1 MTIFWWYRMG
11 CIFFHY
17 KLYIYVLQWVINKFY
32 NLETRMYF
40 SFSTTLFYHI
50 LQVLI
55 SFACFLI
62 KSYNLSVS
70 VQLLSRVQFCATPWT
85 AACQA
90 SLSIINSRSLIKL
103 TSTEL
108 VIPSNH
114 LIHCCPLFL
123 LFPPYNKNWITQ
135 GSFFFLMIL
144 VFQSLNMT
152 FPLISEILVSTL
164 FPNLI
169 F

>member
-1 MTIFWWYRMG
+1 
-11 CIFFHY
+11 
-17 KLYIYVLQWVINKFY
+17 
-32 NLETRMYF
+32 MYF
-40 SFSTTLFYHI
+40 SFSISLFYHI

-70 VQLLSRVQFCATPWT
+70 VQSLSRIQFCVTPWT

-90 SLSIINSRSLIKL
+90 SLSITNSWSLIKL
-103 TSTEL
+103 TSIEL

-114 LIHCCPLFL
+114 LILCCPLFL

-135 GSFFFLMIL
+135 GLFFFFSHDIG
-144 VFQSLNMT
+144 FSEFKYD
-152 FPLISEILVSTL
+152 FPIYIWNPGFNIFSKSNV
-164 FPNLI
+164 LI
-169 F
+169 FLFISG

>member
-1 MTIFWWYRMG
+1 MG

-17 KLYIYVLQWVINKFY
+17 KLYIYVLQWVIINKFY

-62 KSYNLSVS
+62 KSYNFSVS
-70 VQLLSRVQFCATPWT
+70 VQSLSHVQFCATSWT

-103 TSTEL
+103 TSIEL
-108 VIPSNH
+108 VMPSNH

-123 LFPPYNKNWITQ
+123 LFPPYNKNWISQ
-135 GSFFFLMIL
+135 GSFFFFLMIL
-144 VFQSLNMT
+144 VFQCLNMT

-164 FPNLI
+164 FSNLI